1 MLKSIITLTMNPSV
15 DLSST
20 TPVVTDEKKLRCTAV
35 RYDPGGG
42 GINVSRAITTLGGRS
57 KAFYPAGG
65 HFGIFLD
72 ELLQRDHID
81 HVRFPILE
89 SSRINVSIIEDSSDK
104 QYRFNMPGAK
114 VQENEW
120 QHILNSLRDF
130 LPSPDF
136 IIASGSLP
144 PGVPTD
150 FYRKVGQIA
159 KQKNCKFIVDTA
171 NEPLRQALEGGVFLI
186 KPNLNEFQQITGEK
200 FQNEQ
205 EIIQEAQY
213 MIQNNQSTY
222 IIISLGAGG
231 SFFITKDSYDHIRS
245 PLVPI
250 RSRVGAGDS
259 MVAGITLKLA
269 EGESIEDAVRY
280 GISAGTAAVM
290 TPGTELCR
298 FEDTEQIYKTMI
310 NSNDTYSIKNE
321 KIEA

>member
-1 MLKSIITLTMNPSV
+1 MKSIITLTMNPSV

-20 TPVVTDEKKLRCTAV
+20 IPTITDEKKLRCSTV
-35 RYDPGGG
+35 EYDPGGG
-42 GINVSRAITTLGGRS
+42 GINVSRAITILGGRS

-65 HFGIFLD
+65 HFGTFLD

-89 SSRINVSIIEDSSDK
+89 SSRLNVSIIEESSDK

-114 VQENEW
+114 VKEKECQN
-120 QHILNSLRDF
+120 ILNSLRDF
-130 LPSPDF
+130 IPSPDF
-136 IIASGSLP
+136 IVASGSLP

-150 FYRKVGQIA
+150 FYRKLGEIA
-159 KQKNCKFIVDTA
+159 KHKNCKFIVDTA
-171 NEPLRQALEGGVFLI
+171 DEPLRQALEGGVFLI
-186 KPNLNEFQQITGEK
+186 KPNLNEFQQLTGEN

-205 EIIQEAQY
+205 EIIQEAQC

-231 SFFITKDSYDHIRS
+231 SFFITKDNYDHIRS

-269 EGESIEDAVRY
+269 EGKSIEDAVRY
-280 GISAGTAAVM
+280 GISAGAAAVM
-290 TPGTELCR
+290 SPGTKLCS
-298 FEDTEQIYKTMI
+298 FDDTESIYKTMKRADGF
-310 NSNDTYSIKNE
+310 NSIKNE
-321 KIEA
+321 KIEAY